1 MRHRHGELSEGCDE
15 EVGETHGCWL
25 LVVWWVGGLG
35 GELLFLEMVEFMC
48 GI

>member
-1 MRHRHGELSEGCDE
+1 MRHGHGELSEGCDE

-25 LVVWWVGGLG
+25 FGGWVCGLG
-35 GELLFLEMVEFMC
+35 GELLFLEMVEFVR